1 MGQEVDS
8 GRETRIKE
16 DARIFVDD
24 VRQPLEFC
32 GAGQDCMYILDDFVR
47 SQEYARHD
55 GLGRFE
61 RCGYTGT

>member
-1 MGQEVDS
+1 MGQEADS
-8 GRETRIKE
+8 GRETRSRNV
-16 DARIFVDD
+16 RIFVDD

-32 GAGQDCMYILDDFVR
+32 SAGQDCMYILDDFVR

-61 RCGYTGT
+61 RCG